1 MATITQTIPN
11 FVLGMSEAPDDQK
24 LPGMVRNITNAIPDV
39 TEGLTKRQGT
49 EFISTLTNVQ
59 ADGCWFYYYRD
70 EDEGSYI
77 GQTARNGTVRVW
89 RCNDGQ
95 EMTITETSSPATYL
109 THTADGNIQTLTIN
123 DSTFLCNRTTPVA
136 MTSATAPAKP
146 HQYSAY
152 VELKQVLP
160 RRMYALNIFN
170 NTTTTS
176 ERSARVVSVADPQ
189 FIVTCSDHGNDS
201 NECVVPVNRA
211 GSKIHVDTATG
222 IAVRVTCTGQPYIG
236 NQARDDYDN
245 LLIKYFATYTVSVDL
260 LHGGS
265 YTNGATSFTVTIEG
279 RTHTINIDSY
289 AETGYKTNLSRVR
302 PIPIDVDSNH
312 STDAAGVLSSVTSQ
326 ISNVSKSIIGNG
338 IYLNHSSTFNVEA
351 LETDLFNIIT
361 DTVNDVTD
369 LPRTCKNGYIVKVTN
384 SAQLTEDD
392 YYLKFVG
399 DNNQDG
405 SGYWEECAEPGIETT
420 IDSTTLPYILKRTG
434 ATTMSLEPYTWGTR
448 EVGDEHTN
456 SKPSFI
462 GKKINQVLFHR
473 NRLAFLSQSNL
484 ILSQPGNLGNF
495 WNKTALT
502 FSGIDRIDLS
512 CSSSSPNELV
522 DGIEM
527 NTGLVLFS
535 SNAQYLFTTD
545 SDVLNPETA
554 KMYTLSTY
562 NYNTNVSPISLGTSL
577 AFIDNAGKFSRFFE
591 MSGVSREAQPQIEE
605 KSKVVSKL
613 LGNDLDLIANSRENS
628 FILMTKSG
636 SQDVIGYKYFIA
648 GNKQLQVAW
657 FKWRF
662 RRAVKFHFIVDDD
675 YYIVYDDSTLTKLS
689 LKETENTPT
698 ISHIGGKYN
707 IHLDHLATVS
717 TSAMTYN
724 SATKK
729 TTFALPAAFNTSGSV
744 AAIVTNNSDDKGR
757 YQIVEGME
765 ESFESLVGEYSEID
779 VNNSINAEF
788 IDLNTTDLEGA
799 TVYDLES
806 GTTHLNSLAGTS
818 TEYDSGGQTVSLT
831 GDWTSNPITIG
842 YLFEMSVE
850 LPTIFPTKTQNNRVV
865 ADTSS
870 SLIVQRLKLN
880 FGNIG
885 EFWTILKRNGKPDY
899 VDKHESSMLNS
910 YESNTA
916 PYESEV
922 FKTVPVYERNT
933 NVNVILKSTHPSPAT
948 LQSMAWEGEYNSRFY
963 KRI

>member
-24 LPGMVRNITNAIPDV
+24 LPGMVRDITNGIPDV

-77 GQTARNGTVRVW
+77 GQTARNGIVRVW

-95 EMTITETSSPATYL
+95 EMTITGTSSPATYL

-123 DSTFLCNRTTPVA
+123 DATFLCNRTKTVA

-170 NTTTTS
+170 NTTLTT
-176 ERSARVVSVADPQ
+176 ERSARVVSVADSQ
-189 FIVTCSDHGNDS
+189 FEVTCSGED
-201 NECVVPVNRA
+201 CVVPIDKA
-211 GSKIHVDTATG
+211 GSKIHVDSATG
-222 IAVRVTCTGQPYIG
+222 IAVRVTVTGQPYIG
-236 NQARDDYDN
+236 EQDTHSDHTH
-245 LLIKYFATYTVSVDL
+245 IKYYATYTVSVDL

-265 YTNGATSFTVTIEG
+265 YTNGASYFDVTIEG
-279 RTHTINIDSY
+279 KTHTINIDSF

-302 PIPIDVDSNH
+302 PIPIDIDSNH

-326 ISNVSKSIIGNG
+326 ISNVTKSIIGNG
-338 IYLNHSSTFNVEA
+338 IYLNHSSAFNVEA

-361 DTVNDVTD
+361 DTVNNVTD

-392 YYLKFVG
+392 YYLKFIG

-405 SGYWEECAEPGIETT
+405 SGHWEECAEPGIETT
-420 IDSTTLPYILKRTG
+420 FDSATLPYVLKRTG
-434 ATTMSLEPYTWGTR
+434 ATTMTLEPYTWSTR
-448 EVGDEHTN
+448 EVGDELTN
-456 SKPSFI
+456 SKPSFV
-462 GKKINQVLFHR
+462 GQKINQVLFHR
-473 NRLAFLSQSNL
+473 DRLAFLSKSNL
-484 ILSQPGNLGNF
+484 ILSQPGSLGNF

-502 FSGIDRIDLS
+502 FSGIDRVDLS

-535 SNAQYLFTTD
+535 GNAQYLFATD

-554 KMYTLSTY
+554 KIYTLSTY

-591 MSGVSREAQPQIEE
+591 MSGVSRETQPQIEE
-605 KSKVVSKL
+605 KSKVVSRL

-636 SQDVIGYKYFIA
+636 SQNVIGYKYFVA

-657 FKWRF
+657 FRWRF

-689 LKETENTPT
+689 LKETSNTPT
-698 ISHIGGKYN
+698 INDGALEYN
-707 IHLDHLATVS
+707 IHLDHLTEIDAG
-717 TSAMTYN
+717 AMSYN
-724 SATKK
+724 STTRK
-729 TTFALPAAFNTSGSV
+729 TTFALPAAFNSSGSV
-744 AAIVTNNSDDKGR
+744 AAIVTNDSDDKGR

-765 ESFESLVGEYSEID
+765 QSFETLVGEHLLID
-779 VNNSINAEF
+779 VNDSINAEF
-788 IDLNTTDLEGA
+788 IDLNTADLEGA

-806 GTTHLNSLAGTS
+806 GTTTLNSLAGSS

-831 GDWTSNPITIG
+831 GDWTNNPITIG

-850 LPTIFPTKTQNNRVV
+850 LPTIFPTKVQNNRVV

-870 SLIVQRLKLN
+870 SLIVQRLKFN
-880 FGNIG
+880 FGDIG

-899 VDKHESSMLNS
+899 LDKHESSMLNS

-916 PYESEV
+916 PYASEV

>member
-49 EFISTLTNVQ
+49 KFINTLTNVQ
-59 ADGCWFYYYRD
+59 ADGCWFNYYRD
-70 EDEGSYI
+70 ENEGSYI
-77 GQTARNGTVRVW
+77 GQVDRNGTVRVW

-95 EMTITETSSPATYL
+95 EMTITGTSSPATYL
-109 THTADGNIQTLTIN
+109 THTSDGDIQTLTIN
-123 DSTFLCNRTTPVA
+123 DSTFLCNRATSVA
-136 MTSATAPAKP
+136 MTNATAPAKP

-170 NTTTTS
+170 NTALTT

-189 FIVTCSDHGNDS
+189 FEVTCSDHGNDGDD
-201 NECVVPVNRA
+201 CVVPIDKA

-236 NQARDDYDN
+236 EQDDHTDHIH
-245 LLIKYFATYTVSVDL
+245 IKYFATYTVTVDL

-279 RTHTINIDSY
+279 KTHTINIDSF

-312 STDAAGVLSSVTSQ
+312 STDSAGVLSSVTSQ

-338 IYLNHSSTFNVEA
+338 IYLNHTSAFNVEA
-351 LETDLFNIIT
+351 LESDLFNIIT
-361 DTVNDVTD
+361 DTVNNVTD

-392 YYLKFVG
+392 YYLKFIG

-405 SGYWEECAEPGIETT
+405 SGHWEECPEPGIETT
-420 IDSTTLPYILKRTG
+420 FDATTLPYVLTRTG
-434 ATTMSLEPYTWGTR
+434 PTTMSLAPYTWSTR
-448 EVGDEHTN
+448 EVGDEVTN

-462 GKKINQVLFHR
+462 GEKINQVLFHR
-473 NRLAFLSQSNL
+473 DRLALLSRSNL

-554 KMYTLSTY
+554 KIYTLSTY

-591 MSGVSREAQPQIEE
+591 MSGVSRETQPQIEE

-628 FILMTKSG
+628 FILMAKSG
-636 SQDVIGYKYFIA
+636 SQNVVGYKYFVA

-662 RRAVKFHFIVDDD
+662 RRAVKYHFIIDDD

-689 LKETENTPT
+689 LKETSNTPT
-698 ISHIGGKYN
+698 IIDGALEYN
-707 IHLDHLATVS
+707 IHLDHFTEVAE
-717 TSAMTYN
+717 ADMTYN
-724 SATKK
+724 STTRK
-729 TTFALPAAFNTSGSV
+729 TTFALPAAFNTSGSI
-744 AAIVTNNSDDKGR
+744 AAIVTNESDDKGR
-757 YQIVEGME
+757 YQIIEGTE
-765 ESFESLVGEYSEID
+765 QSFESLVGEYLLID
-779 VNNSINAEF
+779 VNDSINAEF
-788 IDLNTTDLEGA
+788 IDLNTADLEGA
-799 TVYDLES
+799 TVYDLEA
-806 GTTHLNSLAGTS
+806 GTTTLNSLAGSS

-831 GDWTSNPITIG
+831 GDWTDNPITIG

-870 SLIVQRLKLN
+870 SLIVQRLKFN
-880 FGNIG
+880 FGDIG

-910 YESNTA
+910 YASNTA
-916 PYESEV
+916 PYASEV